1 MPGEVRLIFHKRETM
16 ASIAKMCP
24 SAKVL
29 PKGSPVCVSSQP
41 ITEKFRWK
49 SMIRLLFGWKTW
61 QQVVSRLVWCSVAKE
76 IEVTQQST
84 GLLSKVPIRSLRW
97 ICQFYLIYD
106 WNSTEISPG
115 KISKETWGLHYMKE
129 SCLRLILSHL
139 ICRGLSLDLSKM
151 DYPPLHSLRG
161 FVVLILHHFYKFTQ
175 IPQILNCFQENNC

>member
-1 MPGEVRLIFHKRETM
+1 MPAEVRLIFHKRETM

-24 SAKVL
+24 SAKL
-29 PKGSPVCVSSQP
+29 SPKGSPVCVSSQP

-76 IEVTQQST
+76 IEVTLQST

-97 ICQFYLIYD
+97 IGQFYLIYD
-106 WNSTEISPG
+106 WKSTEISPG

-139 ICRGLSLDLSKM
+139 ICRGLSYLSKM

-175 IPQILNCFQENNC
+175 IPQILNCFQESKC